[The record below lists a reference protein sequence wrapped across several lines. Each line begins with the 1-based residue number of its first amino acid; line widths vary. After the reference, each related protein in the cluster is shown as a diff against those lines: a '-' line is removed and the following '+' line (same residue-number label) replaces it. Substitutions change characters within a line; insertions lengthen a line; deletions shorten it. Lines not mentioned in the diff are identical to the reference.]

1 MLIASS
7 PFAPLKAEE
16 RARLQVEQAR
26 IAEQEKQEEIA
37 MEQMMKMQ
45 QDITKQ
51 GTDSAARLAANM
63 VWRRNTTAATKP
75 LSRSP
80 TTDTESLHSCLFT
93 YPFPLQLGP
102 RGAAAP

>member
-1 MLIASS
+1 MLQLLLGADSVLAIT
-7 PFAPLKAEE
+7 PQKAEE

-51 GTDSAARLAANM
+51 GTDSAARLAAYM
-63 VWRRNTTAATKP
+63 VWRSNTTATTKP

-80 TTDTESLHSCLFT
+80 TTDTLHIL
-93 YPFPLQLGP
+93 LQTRIG
-102 RGAAAP
+102 

>member
-1 MLIASS
+1 M
-7 PFAPLKAEE
+7 
-16 RARLQVEQAR
+16 EQAR
-26 IAEQEKQEEIA
+26 IAEQEKQEEIV

-63 VWRRNTTAATKP
+63 VWRSNTTATTKP

-93 YPFPLQLGP
+93 NPFPPQLGP
-102 RGAAAP
+102 

>member
-1 MLIASS
+1 MQLLLCADSVLAIT
-7 PFAPLKAEE
+7 PQKAEE

-26 IAEQEKQEEIA
+26 IAEQEKQEIA
-37 MEQMMKMQ
+37 MEQIMKMQ

-51 GTDSAARLAANM
+51 GTDSAARLAAYM
-63 VWRRNTTAATKP
+63 VWRSNTTATTKP

-93 YPFPLQLGP
+93 NPFPPQLGP
-102 RGAAAP
+102 